1 MSQDYTVNSY
11 QADHVGQVNLANI
24 EKNLECLRSFFSGA
38 SAPSNALAGHAWF
51 DTAKN
56 LPKIRNDANSAWLAI
71 LTGTTS
77 QKLWIHRNDTDD
89 GWAIDTGISDCV
101 LALKGGS
108 GLYNATAGGTAKGE
122 SWANL
127 KAHVHTG
134 SAHTH
139 SHNHKWYNNNGV
151 YDTDETYNSGGSEIV
166 LPPASDKDGSELY
179 IERHYSNSD
188 NVLADSWT
196 DNDATARS
204 AASNTGAQSTADVRP
219 AAAVGTLQYPDI

>member
-1 MSQDYTVNSY
+1 VSQDYTVNSY

-38 SAPSNALAGHAWF
+38 SAPSNAVAGHAWF

-56 LPKIRNDANSAWLAI
+56 LPKIRNDANNAWLAI

-77 QKLWIHRNDTDD
+77 QKLWIYRNDTDD
-89 GWAIDTGISDCV
+89 GWAIDSGVTDRVIS
-101 LALKGGS
+101 LKGGS
-108 GLYNATAGGTAKGE
+108 GAYDRTGGGVAGET
-122 SWANL
+122 WDIL

-151 YDTDETYNSGGSEIV
+151 YDSDETYNSGGAEIT
-166 LPPASDKDGSELY
+166 LPAASDKDGTEVY
-179 IERHYSNSD
+179 IERHQSSSD
-188 NVLADSWT
+188 NVLADSYT
-196 DNDATARS
+196 NNDATARS
-204 AASNTGAQSTADVRP
+204 GASNTGAQSTADVRP